1 MDRRDF
7 LRSQLTDE
15 SGVRV
20 LALSATLLIF
30 GIGLAD
36 YTTGYHLSVGLFYV
50 VPVSLLSW
58 YGSRRAG
65 VLGSAFS
72 ALTWLAANF
81 YSAPPEIAR
90 SIIVWNTL
98 IRFGFFAII
107 AFLLASLRASHV
119 REKELA
125 RTDPLTGLA
134 NGRAFRERAEFELMR
149 SRRVGQPLTLL
160 YLDLNHF
167 KTLNDRLG
175 HPAGDLALTEFAE
188 VLVSAVRATDVVCR
202 LGGDEFVILL
212 PDTSESQAGL
222 VIEKIHD
229 AVSGDVRLAR
239 HGLSVSI
246 GSASTTEIPSTID
259 DLVAAADSAMFAAK
273 RA

>member
-7 LRSQLTDE
+7 LRSQVNDQAGIRLL
-15 SGVRV
+15 G
-20 LALSATLLIF
+20 LSATLLIF

-50 VPVSLLSW
+50 APVSLLSW

-65 VLGSAFS
+65 VIGSAFS
-72 ALTWLAANF
+72 ALTWLLANL

-90 SIIVWNTL
+90 SIILWNTM
-98 IRFGFFAII
+98 IRFGFFVII

-134 NGRAFRERAEFELMR
+134 NGRAFRERAELELLR
-149 SRRVGQPLTLL
+149 SRRVEQPLTLL

-175 HPAGDLALTEFAE
+175 HPAGDLVLTEFAQ
-188 VLVSAVRATDVVCR
+188 VLLAAVRVTDVVCR
-202 LGGDEFVILL
+202 LGGDEFVVLL
-212 PDTSESQAGL
+212 PDTSDTQGQL
-222 VIEKIHD
+222 VVSKIHQ
-229 AVSGDVRLAR
+229 AVSGDPRLAR

-246 GSASTTEIPSTID
+246 GSATTTEVPTTID
-259 DLVAAADSAMFAAK
+259 DLVTAADSAMYSAK
-273 RA
+273 RS